1 MNEQADS
8 KRRGRFGSMKRY
20 AVLAILVAAALLAV
34 GCSKTGVGAGA
45 TGGATAEGQATLAPA
60 MRLALGTLRLEG
72 TPQAVSAEQA
82 RELAT
87 LWRAYRALSQSD
99 TAVAQEVEA
108 LVNQIEAAM
117 TAPQREAITA
127 MSLTYAD
134 LAKVAEERGIEL
146 GAGGGVMRG
155 NLTPEQIATAQ
166 ALRAQGGAFSGARD
180 GGGPGVMIFEG
191 GLGIPGS
198 GMGPGAAAGSPSSA
212 ASAEQLATLQARANL
227 RVPTALLDAL
237 IALLAERAQ

>member
-1 MNEQADS
+1 
-8 KRRGRFGSMKRY
+8 MKRY

-34 GCSKTGVGAGA
+34 GCSKTGVEAGA

-72 TPQAVSAEQA
+72 TAQAVSAKQA

-87 LWRAYRALSQSD
+87 LWKAYRALSQSD

-108 LVNQIEAAM
+108 LVKQIEAAM
-117 TAPQREAITA
+117 TAPQREAVTA
-127 MSLTYAD
+127 MNLTYAD
-134 LAKVAEERGIEL
+134 LAQVAEERGIEL
-146 GAGGGVMRG
+146 GAGSGGVGMRG

-166 ALRAQGGAFSGARD
+166 ALRAQGGAVTGARS

-191 GLGIPGS
+191 GSGIGMPGA
-198 GMGPGAAAGSPSSA
+198 GMPPGAAAGSQSSA

>member
-1 MNEQADS
+1 
-8 KRRGRFGSMKRY
+8 MKRY
-20 AVLAILVAAALLAV
+20 AVLAILVAAALLTV
-34 GCSKTGVGAGA
+34 GCSKTGVEAGA

-60 MRLALGTLRLEG
+60 IRLALGTLRLEG
-72 TPQAVSAEQA
+72 TAQAVSAEQA

-117 TAPQREAITA
+117 TAPQRETITA
-127 MSLTYAD
+127 MNLSYAD
-134 LAKVAEERGIEL
+134 LARVAEERGIEL
-146 GAGGGVMRG
+146 GAGSGGAMRG

-166 ALRAQGGAFSGARD
+166 ALRAQGGAVTGARS

-191 GLGIPGS
+191 GPGMPGA
-198 GMGPGAAAGSPSSA
+198 GMPPGAAAGSQSGA
-212 ASAEQLATLQARANL
+212 ASAEQIATLQARANL